1 VRSAHFATRPYPHT
15 ASNRPLTP
23 YPRIIVAPQ
32 VRHILDSTVASLL
45 ANPARKFVYVEQAFF
60 QRWYAEQDAASAA
73 VVAQLV
79 AEGRLSFLNGGW
91 SMHDEA
97 TTVYSDMVDNT
108 QVRGG
113 LRGGCD
119 SDAAYGPLVALR
131 NLGISLTI
139 RHDTQHPPYYMQ
151 LGHRY
156 MATQFGSEA
165 IPSVTWQVRWAA
177 VRRKRPQLPP
187 LRG

>member
-1 VRSAHFATRPYPHT
+1 MAWRTHECFPLLTARFRVPLPSPSLLRPPETVDEYFAGLNNTIQHASVRWGAEIALCVRSVTSHLGRIHTPHQT
-15 ASNRPLTP
+15 APLTP

-113 LRGGCD
+113 
-119 SDAAYGPLVALR
+119 
-131 NLGISLTI
+131 
-139 RHDTQHPPYYMQ
+139 
-151 LGHRY
+151 
-156 MATQFGSEA
+156 
-165 IPSVTWQVRWAA
+165 
-177 VRRKRPQLPP
+177 
-187 LRG
+187 